1 MAPHF
6 TKRKILS
13 PKVAK
18 KVLHDWAPEP
28 SLIAP
33 ATPTPYSALTTV
45 LSFLIWTN
53 WPCPSF
59 KRFFFTSCTP
69 GLHSTF
75 RHRSAESTTSL
86 PSDITFSPL
95 ILNPYLQITG
105 SPHPAFL
112 GLGIPLP
119 LSLFVSSFLKNLSP
133 SNISMYMLIIYC
145 SSVPTIHKV
154 KGLYQFGTPPAT

>member
-6 TKRKILS
+6 TERKILS

-18 KVLHDWAPEP
+18 KVLCDWAPEP
-28 SLIAP
+28 SVIAP
-33 ATPTPYSALTTV
+33 ATPTPYSALITV

-59 KRFFFTSCTP
+59 KRFFSPAVHLVYTVP
-69 GLHSTF
+69 
-75 RHRSAESTTSL
+75 SL
-86 PSDITFSPL
+86 ISRQSQRPHFHQISLSHPL
-95 ILNPYLQITG
+95 FWTLIYK

>member
-1 MAPHF
+1 MSSRTLFDSTCHPH
-6 TKRKILS
+6 TLLCS
-13 PKVAK
+13 NYSV
-18 KVLHDWAPEP
+18 VL
-28 SLIAP
+28 
-33 ATPTPYSALTTV
+33 PYLNQLT
-45 LSFLIWTN
+45 LPFLQEI
-53 WPCPSF
+53 
-59 KRFFFTSCTP
+59 FFTSCTP

-75 RHRSAESTTSL
+75 PHKSAESTTSL

-145 SSVPTIHKV
+145 PSVPTIHKV